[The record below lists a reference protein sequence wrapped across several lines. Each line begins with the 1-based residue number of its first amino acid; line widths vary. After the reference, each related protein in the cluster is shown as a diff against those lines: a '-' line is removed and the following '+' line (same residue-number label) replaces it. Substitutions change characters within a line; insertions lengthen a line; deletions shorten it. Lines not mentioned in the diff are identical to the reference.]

1 VMCAV
6 NKACLEE
13 ERGTM
18 KAKTLNMQI
27 IHCLGS
33 TSNVS
38 ITAICT
44 HPVIPS
50 TVEQLEHLFLH
61 SGAGSQISLELRAI

>member
-1 VMCAV
+1 MCAV

-27 IHCLGS
+27 IHCLGP
-33 TSNVS
+33 TNNVS
-38 ITAICT
+38 LLILAVCVNYCYKKIL
-44 HPVIPS
+44 
-50 TVEQLEHLFLH
+50 VEL
-61 SGAGSQISLELRAI
+61 